1 MYPVQTQSLPTW
13 APSRSSA
20 IYKPTAFDDEDPL
33 YLSGEETDCESERGS
48 DTLSRDDEQ
57 LMACFINL
65 QRARA
70 RKQVTCPV
78 ARPAE
83 ARTSPVLI
91 PSQTRKYVA
100 KSTKRWLW
108 DDDDE
113 KNKDCDQCPC
123 CNNQSGTAD
132 EPTTENRG
140 VAASELLFDLEL

>member
-1 MYPVQTQSLPTW
+1 MHPIQTQSLPTW
-13 APSRSSA
+13 APTRSSA
-20 IYKPTAFDDEDPL
+20 ISKPTAFDDEDPL

-48 DTLSRDDEQ
+48 DTLNRDDEQ

-65 QRARA
+65 QRERA
-70 RKQVTCPV
+70 RKQIPSPV
-78 ARPAE
+78 ARSE

-113 KNKDCDQCPC
+113 ENADCDQCPC
-123 CNNQSGTAD
+123 CNNQRGAAD
-132 EPTTENRG
+132 EPATETRG